1 MRRLSRDEV
10 FAADFVTEPIWWS
23 DIAPQR
29 AALRPLPA
37 RVDVAVVGSG
47 YCGLSAALEL
57 ARAGVRVAVVDSGAI
72 GQGASSRNGGMA

>member
-1 MRRLSRDEV
+1 M
-10 FAADFVTEPIWWS
+10 TEPIWWS

-47 YCGLSAALEL
+47 YCGLCAALEL
-57 ARAGVRVAVVDSGAI
+57 ARAGMRVAVFDTGALD
-72 GQGASSRNGGMA
+72 QARAAATAA